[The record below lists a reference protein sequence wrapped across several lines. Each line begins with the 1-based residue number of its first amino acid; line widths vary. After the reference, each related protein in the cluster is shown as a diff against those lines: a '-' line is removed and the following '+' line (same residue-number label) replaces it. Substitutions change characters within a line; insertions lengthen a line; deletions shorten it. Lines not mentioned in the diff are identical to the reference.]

1 MKKSFVVIGCGR
13 FGSSVAKNLYN
24 FGYDVLVIDKNLD
37 VINDIADSV
46 TQAIKLDVLDENA
59 LKSIGLNNYD
69 VAIVSFASQMEASV
83 IATILIKELGVPKI
97 ICKAKDELQGKVLT
111 KIGADKIVY
120 PERDMGEK
128 LAYSLTSGN
137 ILDFID
143 LDPDYSII
151 EISILD
157 NWIGKTITTLNLR
170 NKYRINIIAIK
181 RNNSI
186 NISPAGED
194 ILLKD
199 DILIIL
205 GKNSDL
211 NRLSI

>member
-1 MKKSFVVIGCGR
+1 MSKSFVVLGCGR
-13 FGSSVAKNLYN
+13 FGSSVAKNLYD
-24 FGYDVLVIDKNLD
+24 FGYDVLVIDNDLD
-37 VINDIADSV
+37 VINDIADNV
-46 TQAIKLDVLDENA
+46 TQAIKMDALDENA
-59 LKSIGLNNYD
+59 LKSIGLHNYD
-69 VAIVSFASQMEASV
+69 VAIISFASQMETSI
-83 IATILIKELGVPKI
+83 IATILIKEIGIPKI

-143 LDPDYSII
+143 LDPEYSII
-151 EISILD
+151 EVAILD
-157 NWIGKTITTLNLR
+157 DWIGKTIIELNLR
-170 NKYRINIIAIK
+170 NKYGINIIAIK
-181 RNNSI
+181 RKNSI
-186 NISPAGED
+186 NISPMGKD
-194 ILLKD
+194 MLLQN

-211 NRLSI
+211 NKLSI